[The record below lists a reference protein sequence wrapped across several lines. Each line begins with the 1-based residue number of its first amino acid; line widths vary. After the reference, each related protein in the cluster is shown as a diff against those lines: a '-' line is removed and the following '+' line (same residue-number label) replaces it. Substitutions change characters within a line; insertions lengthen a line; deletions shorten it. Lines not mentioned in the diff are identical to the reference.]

1 MVNRASYVQLQFT
14 LSHIVPTGPRKLDCP
29 SALLGFNFL
38 ALPMLGYSS
47 SVAFCLTPLIGIL
60 PRAACKCAP
69 GTSTPLSVDFAELAF
84 FLFFFFHSISFQS
97 DPSSI
102 EACINGKF
110 EDHTMDL

>member
-1 MVNRASYVQLQFT
+1 M

-38 ALPMLGYSS
+38 ALPTLGCSS
-47 SVAFCLTPLIGIL
+47 SIL

-84 FLFFFFHSISFQS
+84 FFFFFPFDKLPIRFLF
-97 DPSSI
+97 
-102 EACINGKF
+102 N
-110 EDHTMDL
+110 